1 MHWLIERHDELERKL
16 AHQSHVLE
24 RLENRMVHMSAAL
37 DRITSAVADTK
48 TVTAQVVTVITDLQ
62 AQIAASI
69 PGTDDSDALNK
80 LADDLAQA
88 KADILAAIA
97 GPAPV
102 TPAPSDGTDTVQ
114 STAEIGQNS

>member
-1 MHWLIERHDELERKL
+1 MQIELLFERHDELERKL

-48 TVTAQVVTVITDLQ
+48 AVTAQVVTVITDLQ

-69 PGTDDSDALNK
+69 PGSDDSDALNK

-102 TPAPSDGTDTVQ
+102 TPPLTDGDDTAAAV
-114 STAEIGQNS
+114 GQNS